1 MDKIEN
7 EIRQRK
13 SDTDRNSDKTKGKE
27 MIDFNSEI
35 LGEL

>member
-13 SDTDRNSDKTKGKE
+13 SDTEILIKTKGKE